1 VSKHTN
7 LQCVVSLGANL
18 PSAMGMPAETLLLAA
33 DRLSEMSTG
42 PLLRSSLYRT
52 APLGCPPD
60 TPDFINAVVS
70 LELPQNAQAADFLHD
85 LLRLE
90 REFGRSRNQISR
102 VLDLDLIS
110 FGDQQYCTPQLTVP
124 HPRAHLRRFVL
135 QPLVE
140 ICPDL
145 VLAGFSKSARE
156 LLRELDDNSSV
167 KQIK

>member
-1 VSKHTN
+1 
-7 LQCVVSLGANL
+7 
-18 PSAMGMPAETLLLAA
+18 
-33 DRLSEMSTG
+33 
-42 PLLRSSLYRT
+42 
-52 APLGCPPD
+52 
-60 TPDFINAVVS
+60 
-70 LELPQNAQAADFLHD
+70 
-85 LLRLE
+85 
-90 REFGRSRNQISR
+90 
-102 VLDLDLIS
+102 LIS

-140 ICPDL
+140 ICPAL